1 MAMGDQ
7 WPSTLSHGVGED
19 RAEEFMPSLTQE
31 DFVQWSDE
39 SKQAL
44 CPPLSNWK
52 DGEVWEAAQ
61 LRDQTA
67 VVHCF
72 FGTSWSSA

>member
-1 MAMGDQ
+1 
-7 WPSTLSHGVGED
+7 
-19 RAEEFMPSLTQE
+19 MPSLTQE

-44 CPPLSNWK
+44 RPPPSDWK

-61 LRDQTA
+61 FRDQTA
-67 VVHCF
+67 VVHRF

>member
-1 MAMGDQ
+1 
-7 WPSTLSHGVGED
+7 
-19 RAEEFMPSLTQE
+19 MPSLTQE

-44 CPPLSNWK
+44 RPPPSDWK

-61 LRDQTA
+61 FRDQTVA
-67 VVHCF
+67 VHRF